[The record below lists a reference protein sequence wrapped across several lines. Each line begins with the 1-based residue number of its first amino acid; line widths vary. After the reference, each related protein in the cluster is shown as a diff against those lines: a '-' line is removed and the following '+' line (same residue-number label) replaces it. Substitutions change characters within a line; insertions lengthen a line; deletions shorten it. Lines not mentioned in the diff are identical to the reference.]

1 MALIRSLI
9 HRPHA
14 PIELGTQRYFFRPID
29 GTPDGPHV
37 CEVTDPAHIERL
49 LSITEGYAP
58 FELPTLTRPPTQE
71 PGAQSSQPATQ
82 VIAVGTATQPAPVD
96 GVDQDRVIALRGLSV
111 ADLRAQ
117 LQQITEPKL
126 LTALLALEES
136 STQPPPRSTVVSI
149 VRARIAALAA

>member
-1 MALIRSLI
+1 M
-9 HRPHA
+9 
-14 PIELGTQRYFFRPID
+14 
-29 GTPDGPHV
+29 
-37 CEVTDPAHIERL
+37 
-49 LSITEGYAP
+49 
-58 FELPTLTRPPTQE
+58 
-71 PGAQSSQPATQ
+71 
-82 VIAVGTATQPAPVD
+82 GTATQPAPVD